1 MNKEHVVVLGGGY
14 AGALAAV
21 RLAGRASRRAKVTLV
36 DPKPHF
42 VQRLRLHQVAV
53 GQTVAEP
60 SYRKLLGRRVEVV
73 QGWAQYI
80 DTERGRVVLSGGGSG
95 GSELPFDRLI
105 YAVGSSVDGSGVPGV
120 AEHAYTLADVAAARG
135 LNHVLHYSS
144 EDRQIAVVGGG
155 MTGLEMASELA
166 TQFPQ
171 RPIKLVTAGQLGGW
185 LSERGRDYL
194 AATLSRQGVEVIE
207 EVRVERVEADR
218 LLLADGAEVPSTL
231 TIWCGGFR
239 ASPLAANSG
248 LETDG
253 LDRLLVDRTLRS
265 VSHPHVIGAGDGAAT
280 PAFVGGKPLR
290 MACQVAGPMGGHAAD
305 TALAELKRR
314 EPKPLR
320 FGYLHQPISLGR
332 RDGLIQFVDRADRPK
347 DSMLTGRSAA
357 IYKELISSGPIPSMK
372 LERLLPGATKWPFK
386 EPKGEP
392 AEMLAPAS
400 S

>member
-21 RLAGRASRRAKVTLV
+21 RLAGRARRRAKVTLV

-53 GQTVAEP
+53 GQKVAEP
-60 SYRKLLGRRVEVV
+60 SYRKLLGRRVEIVE
-73 QGWAQYI
+73 GWAQHI
-80 DTERGRVVLSGGGSG
+80 DTERGRVVVSGAAGVG
-95 GSELPFDRLI
+95 ELPFDRLI
-105 YAVGSSVDGSGVPGV
+105 YAVGSTVDRSGTPGV
-120 AEHAYTLADVAAARG
+120 AEHAYTLADVAAARR

-144 EDRQIAVVGGG
+144 RARELTVVGGG

-166 TQFPQ
+166 TQFPE
-171 RPIKLVTAGQLGGW
+171 RPVKLVTAGQLGGW
-185 LSERGRDYL
+185 LSERAREYL
-194 AATLSRQGVEVIE
+194 AATLSRQAVEVIE
-207 EVRVERVEADR
+207 AVRVERVEPDR
-218 LLLADGAEVPSTL
+218 LLLADGAELPSGL

-265 VSHPHVIGAGDGAAT
+265 ISHPQIIGAGDSAAT
-280 PAFVGGKPLR
+280 PAFVAGRPLR
-290 MACQVAGPMGGHAAD
+290 MACQVAGPMGGHAAE
-305 TALAELKRR
+305 TALAELKGR
-314 EPKPLR
+314 EPKALH

-332 RDGLIQFVDRADRPK
+332 KDGLIQFVDRADRPK

-392 AEMLAPAS
+392 AELLAPAS

>member
-21 RLAGRASRRAKVTLV
+21 RLAARARRRAQVTLV

-42 VQRLRLHQVAV
+42 VQRLRLHQVAA
-53 GQTVAEP
+53 GQKVAEP
-60 SYRKLLGRRVEVV
+60 SYRKLLGRRVQFE
-73 QGWAQYI
+73 QGWAEYI
-80 DTERGRVVLSGGGSG
+80 DTNRGVVVLGRGAQRG
-95 GSELPFDRLI
+95 ELPFDRLI
-105 YAVGSSVDGSGVPGV
+105 YAVGSTVDRSAVPGA
-120 AEHAYTLADVAAARG
+120 AEHAYALADVASARG
-135 LNHVLHYSS
+135 LNHVLHYAG

-166 TQFPQ
+166 TQFPR
-171 RPIKLVTAGQLGGW
+171 RPVKLVTAGQLGDW
-185 LSERGRDYL
+185 LSERAREYL
-194 AATLSRQGVEVIE
+194 AAALANQGIEVVEDARVA
-207 EVRVERVEADR
+207 RVEPDR
-218 LLLADGAEVPSTL
+218 LLLADGAEVPSAL

-253 LDRLLVDRTLRS
+253 LGRLLVDRALRS
-265 VSHPHVIGAGDGAAT
+265 ISHPHIIGAGDSAAT
-280 PAFVGGKPLR
+280 PAFLAGKPLR
-290 MACQVAGPMGGHAAD
+290 MACQVAGPMGAHAAE
-305 TALAELKRR
+305 TVLAGLKGR
-314 EPKPLR
+314 EPKPLH

-347 DSMLTGRSAA
+347 DSILTGRAAA

-372 LERLLPGATKWPFK
+372 LERVLPGATKWPFK
-386 EPKGEP
+386 EPKPER
-392 AEMLAPAS
+392 AELLAPAS